1 MQTPY
6 DVIIL
11 GGSYAG
17 LSAAMSLGRAI
28 KTVLVIDNG
37 KPCNQQTPYSHNF
50 LSRDGQAPQEISE
63 ISKAQVAN
71 YGSVNFVDDTA
82 VHAQKTDEGLVIET
96 KNGKKFHGKK
106 LIIASGV
113 RDEMPNIDG
122 FAECWGITV
131 IHCPYCHGYEV
142 RNQRTG
148 IFANGDIAHEFSK
161 LIWNWSKAL
170 TIFTNGK
177 STLTADQTSELKAK
191 GIVIDER
198 EIVKITHNNGKL
210 EALKFSDGSTLQLD
224 ALYAKIPFTQNSTIA
239 EELGCEMTAHG
250 HILVDNMQKTSVDNV
265 FACGDSTTMM
275 RSVANAVHGGN
286 LAGAAV
292 SRELIAAE
300 FNS

>member
-1 MQTPY
+1 MQTTY

-63 ISKAQVAN
+63 ISKAQVAK

-82 VHAQKTDEGLVIET
+82 VHAQKTDDGLIIET
-96 KNGKKFHGKK
+96 KNGKKFQGKK

-113 RDEMPNIDG
+113 KDEIPNIEG

-142 RNQRTG
+142 RNQKTG
-148 IFANGDIAHEFSK
+148 IFANGETAYEFSK

-170 TIFTNGK
+170 TIFTNGQ

-191 GIVIDER
+191 GILIDER
-198 EIVKITHNNGKL
+198 EIIKIAHQNGKL
-210 EALKFSDGSTLQLD
+210 QELQFSHGSTLQLD
-224 ALYAKIPFTQNSTIA
+224 ALYAKISFTQNSTIA
-239 EELGCEMTAHG
+239 EQLGCEMTAHG
-250 HILVDNMQKTSVDNV
+250 HILVDNMQKKTVDHV

-286 LAGAAV
+286 LAGAIV
-292 SRELIAAE
+292 SRELIGKE